1 MPLASS
7 PTKLTSRSKLRK
19 SKPARSIDALNVIA
33 EIKAYIAIRDD
44 LLAEAEQLK
53 TQAKIDSLA
62 VANDFVQSCLKA
74 ARLPY
79 ESQCLPEADA
89 LPERKRCEAVRSR
102 IAELRAQTTA

>member
-7 PTKLTSRSKLRK
+7 PIKFPSRSSLRK
-19 SKPARSIDALNVIA
+19 TGPPGGICSLNVIA

-53 TQAKIDSLA
+53 TRAKIDSLA
-62 VANDFVQSCLKA
+62 VANDFVRSCLKP
-74 ARLPY
+74 ARPPY

-89 LPERKRCEAVRSR
+89 VHERKRCEAVRTR
-102 IAELRAQTTA
+102 IAELRSQIV

>member
-7 PTKLTSRSKLRK
+7 PIKFPSRSKLRK
-19 SKPARSIDALNVIA
+19 TRSPKQIGSVNVIA

-89 LPERKRCEAVRSR
+89 LRERKRCEAVRSR
-102 IAELRAQTTA
+102 IAELRSQIA

>member
-7 PTKLTSRSKLRK
+7 PIKFPSRSKLRK
-19 SKPARSIDALNVIA
+19 TRSARRIGSLNVIA
-33 EIKAYIAIRDD
+33 EIKAYIAIRDG
-44 LLAEAEQLK
+44 LLAEAEELK

-62 VANDFVQSCLKA
+62 VANEFVQSCLKA

-79 ESQCLPEADA
+79 ESQYLPEADA
-89 LPERKRCEAVRSR
+89 AGERKRCGAVRSR

>member
-7 PTKLTSRSKLRK
+7 PIKFPSRSKLRK
-19 SKPARSIDALNVIA
+19 TRSTKRIGSVNVIA
-33 EIKAYIAIRDD
+33 EIKAYIAIRDG

-89 LPERKRCEAVRSR
+89 LRERKRCEGVRSR
-102 IAELRAQTTA
+102 IAELRSQIA